1 MALMSLLVEK
11 GKGGRWVIFFRP
23 HWRSADL
30 R

>member
-11 GKGGRWVIFFRP
+11 GKGGRWVIFRP
-23 HWRSADL
+23 YRCRFNL

>member
-11 GKGGRWVIFFRP
+11 GKGGRWVIFRP
-23 HWRSADL
+23 YWGRFDL